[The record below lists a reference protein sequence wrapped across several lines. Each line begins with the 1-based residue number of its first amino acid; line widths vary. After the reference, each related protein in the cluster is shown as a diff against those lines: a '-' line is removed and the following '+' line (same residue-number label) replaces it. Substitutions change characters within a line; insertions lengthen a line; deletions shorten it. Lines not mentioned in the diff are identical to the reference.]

1 MDIIADKILFF
12 IYMLLFLLYILTG
25 NYLGFFDFMHLILL
39 NCDIYY
45 TSCIAFCKVIKVSI
59 SGLMQ
64 SYIRRRSQMKV
75 FLYIRV
81 PVRISLQRQISVKSW
96 NANDTPTTV
105 ELTFVNGNKQ
115 YTVKRNPEY
124 ERKKARGNGF
134 TKQSAG
140 GIKMETMFVDE
151 GFGSLDEET
160 LRQAMQALSG
170 LSENNRLVGI
180 ISHVAELR
188 SEIDKQLVVTKEKSG
203 GSKVELKLN

>member
-1 MDIIADKILFF
+1 
-12 IYMLLFLLYILTG
+12 
-25 NYLGFFDFMHLILL
+25 
-39 NCDIYY
+39 
-45 TSCIAFCKVIKVSI
+45 
-59 SGLMQ
+59 
-64 SYIRRRSQMKV
+64 MKV

-140 GIKMETMFVDE
+140 GIKMETIVSFH
-151 GFGSLDEET
+151 
-160 LRQAMQALSG
+160 
-170 LSENNRLVGI
+170 I
-180 ISHVAELR
+180 
-188 SEIDKQLVVTKEKSG
+188 
-203 GSKVELKLN
+203 

>member
-1 MDIIADKILFF
+1 M
-12 IYMLLFLLYILTG
+12 
-25 NYLGFFDFMHLILL
+25 
-39 NCDIYY
+39 
-45 TSCIAFCKVIKVSI
+45 
-59 SGLMQ
+59 
-64 SYIRRRSQMKV
+64 
-75 FLYIRV
+75 
-81 PVRISLQRQISVKSW
+81 RISLQRQISVKSW

-160 LRQAMQALSG
+160 LRQAMQAL
-170 LSENNRLVGI
+170 LSLTSINLTR
-180 ISHVAELR
+180 HT
-188 SEIDKQLVVTKEKSG
+188 Q
-203 GSKVELKLN
+203 